1 MIMIETS
8 RLFLRP
14 FLEEDKFDFIPALMD
29 EDFMTFSP
37 SGALNLQQAKVRFQ
51 ELVDAYRTN
60 GFGKIAIIVKETQQI
75 IGYCGIEPCEI
86 DGIPELELG
95 YRLLKNSRGF
105 GYATEAA
112 RALLSFEYQRDRNN
126 IIAFT
131 EPTNQ
136 PSINVLHKL
145 GFKQYGTSIFNGMSV
160 ILFRLV
166 E

>member
-1 MIMIETS
+1 MIETS

-14 FLEEDKFDFIPALMD
+14 FLEEDEFDFIPALMD
-29 EDFMTFSP
+29 RDFMAFSP
-37 SGALNLQQAKVRFQ
+37 SGALNLQQAKVRFR
-51 ELVDAYRTN
+51 ELVDGYRTN
-60 GFGKIAIIVKETQQI
+60 GFGKIAIIVKETQQV

-95 YRLLKNSRGF
+95 YRLLKSFRGM

-112 RALLSFEYQRDRNN
+112 KALLSFESQRDRNN

-145 GFKQYGTSIFNGMSV
+145 GFKQYGASIFHNMSV
-160 ILFRLV
+160 ILFKKTQ
-166 E
+166 